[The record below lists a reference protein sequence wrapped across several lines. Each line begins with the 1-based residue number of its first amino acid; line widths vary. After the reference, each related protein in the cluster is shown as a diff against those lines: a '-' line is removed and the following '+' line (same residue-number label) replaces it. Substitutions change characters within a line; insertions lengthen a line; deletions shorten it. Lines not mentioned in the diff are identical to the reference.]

1 MKAPLIALL
10 LAVSLTGCQAAS
22 LTGAKTGTTASAIR
36 LGNLQFQPASAATMA
51 RLSSQAS
58 NSAAAPQAASATAGE
73 VKAGGAAPTMAIA
86 PSPYGFGTYFGGPFG
101 QMKLDSVTEATA
113 AAVAGGFLET
123 QANVV
128 APAVADWASDAR
140 LLGSNGTLDEAG
152 NPIKGTETYPGE
164 LAWHAT
170 YASDSRTE
178 VLEFQVG
185 ATGTKVVRMH
195 WTPVT
200 IDAAAVKVDAKA
212 AVDILAKAVVSRVR
226 SKEEELGHD
235 YFFDGSDYAKTGVGI
250 AVPAIAIGE
259 PAPGGYQGPTTETLY
274 RLKPGGRWYVNL
286 QAIGDHLVWELSY
299 NPNAGVVVAPGM
311 DAAVSSPAMPA
322 SAPRTVMQTA
332 TTTTAP
338 VTAVPVMAPAPDYQ
352 PQPWTDENAY
362 GMVDAKTG
370 ELIRLRRPTSY
381 TYPTGGVKPN
391 TGTAVQGSA
400 GGSTGTTPDGKL

>member
-58 NSAAAPQAASATAGE
+58 GSANAVAPQASAAAGDVREAG
-73 VKAGGAAPTMAIA
+73 APTAAIA
-86 PSPYGFGTYFGGPFG
+86 PSPYSFGTYFGGPFG
-101 QMKLDSVTEATA
+101 QMKLDAVTEATA
-113 AAVAGGFLET
+113 AAVAGGFLEV

-128 APAVADWASDAR
+128 GPAVADWATDAR

-152 NPIKGTETYPGE
+152 NPVSGTENYPGE

-170 YASDSRTE
+170 YASVSRSE

-185 ATGTKVVRMH
+185 ANGTKVVRMH

-212 AVDILAKAVVSRVR
+212 AVEILAKAVVSRVR

-235 YFFDGSDYAKTGVGI
+235 YFFDGSANGNTGVGI
-250 AVPAIAIGE
+250 AMPAIAVGE
-259 PAPGGYQGPTTETLY
+259 PAPAPGSYQGPTTETLY

-286 QAIGDHLVWELSY
+286 QAIGDHLVWELNY
-299 NPNAGVVVAPGM
+299 TPTAGTVVAPGM
-311 DAAVSSPAMPA
+311 DAAVSSPAV
-322 SAPRTVMQTA
+322 APRAVMQA
-332 TTTTAP
+332 TTTAAP
-338 VTAVPVMAPAPDYQ
+338 VTAVPIMAPAPDYQ

-381 TYPTGGVKPN
+381 TYPNSTVKPN
-391 TGTAVQGSA
+391 TGTAVQGSS
-400 GGSTGTTPDGKL
+400 GSTGTTPDGKL